1 MGPSKSERKSP
12 HSVNLCSKTN
22 AERGKA
28 IPGEVITMKKE
39 YDFSKGVRGKFYRPN
54 VRLNLPVYLDDDI
67 AEFVQKYAKQKKVDA
82 QTIVNE
88 ILRGNKEMLQA
99 LR

>member
-1 MGPSKSERKSP
+1 VAGIGCGRVTVSDHFRSARDPER
-12 HSVNLCSKTN
+12 NQ
-22 AERGKA
+22 A
-28 IPGEVITMKKE
+28 IHEEVTMKKE

-67 AEFVQKYAKQKKVDA
+67 VEFVQKYARRKKVDM
-82 QTIVNE
+82 QTVVNQM
-88 ILRGNKEMLQA
+88 LRSNKEMLQA

>member
-1 MGPSKSERKSP
+1 
-12 HSVNLCSKTN
+12 
-22 AERGKA
+22 
-28 IPGEVITMKKE
+28 MKKE
-39 YDFSKGVRGKFYRPN
+39 YDFSKGVRGKFYHPN

-67 AEFVQKYAKQKKVDA
+67 AEFIQKYAKQRKVDV
-82 QTIVNE
+82 QTVVNE